1 MEKKEKRLSDEEM
14 SNQVGTIIDEVV
26 KSGKKAVRS
35 LFNLM
40 VERTAQ
46 TAENLVDKGVDD
58 IKQKINERESDGQDK
73 NQKD

>member
-14 SNQVGTIIDEVV
+14 SNQIVTIIDEVV
-26 KSGKKAVRS
+26 KNGKKAVRS

-46 TAENLVDKGVDD
+46 TAEDVVDKGIDD
-58 IKQKINERESDGQDK
+58 IKQKINERESDGRDK
-73 NQKD
+73 EQKV

>member
-1 MEKKEKRLSDEEM
+1 MEKKEKRLNDEEM
-14 SNQVGTIIDEVV
+14 SNQIVTIIDEVV
-26 KSGKKAVRS
+26 KNGKKAIRS

-46 TAENLVDKGVDD
+46 TAEDLVDKGIDD

-73 NQKD
+73 E